1 MKREMLLGSEAI
13 AEGVKL
19 SKPGVIP
26 AYPITPQTHI
36 IEVLSE
42 MVDNGEINAKFIKVE
57 SELSAAAAALGSATA
72 GVRTFTATSSHGLAL
87 MHEILHWIPG
97 SRVPLVMVNANR
109 AIGAPWNIW
118 TDQTDS
124 MTQRDLA
131 WLQVY
136 CANSQEALDTIIQA
150 FYISE
155 KILLPVMVM
164 IDGFILSHTMEAVE
178 IPEQQT
184 VDSFLPEYRPE
195 LFLTPE
201 KPYTFNAAAKGDIF
215 YILKKDI
222 QKTLEN
228 SFDTIE
234 ECHKKFKNIFNRE
247 YKLIHSYNIE
257 ADTVFLVCGA
267 LEGTI
272 KVAID
277 KMKAQGKN
285 VGLVRLRYFRPFPY
299 KELREILKDKKRV
312 IILNKSM
319 SYGANG
325 HITQEVKSALYNS
338 GINPEIYD
346 IIVSLGGKDIFPETL
361 INIVESLP
369 KYKKNLDEPIWI
381 D

>member
-1 MKREMLLGSEAI
+1 MKKEMLLGSEAI

-42 MVDNGEINAKFIKVE
+42 MVERGEINARYIKVE

-87 MHEILHWIPG
+87 MHELLHWIPG

-118 TDQTDS
+118 TDQGDS
-124 MTQRDLA
+124 MTQRDLG
-131 WLQVY
+131 WLQIY
-136 CANSQEALDTIIQA
+136 CASSQEALDTIIQA
-150 FYISE
+150 FYITE

-164 IDGFILSHTMEAVE
+164 IDGFILSHTMEAVD
-178 IPEQQT
+178 IPAQET
-184 VDSFLPEYRPE
+184 VDKFLPEYQPDIY
-195 LFLTPE
+195 LTPE
-201 KPYTFNAAAKGDIF
+201 KPVTFNAAGIGDTF
-215 YILKKDI
+215 YLLRKDI

-228 SFDTIE
+228 SFSIISET
-234 ECHKKFKNIFNRE
+234 HKRFSDYFQRD
-247 YKLIHSYNIE
+247 YKLIHTYNE
-257 ADTVFLVCGA
+257 DADTVFVVCGA

-277 KMKAQGKN
+277 KMSEQNIN
-285 VGLVRLRYFRPFPY
+285 VGLVRLRYFRPFPF
-299 KELREILKDKKRV
+299 KELREILAGKKRV
-312 IILNKSM
+312 VVLNKSLT
-319 SYGANG
+319 YGFSG
-325 HITQEVKSALYNS
+325 HIAQEIKAALFGT
-338 GINPEIYD
+338 GINPKIYD
-346 IIVSLGGKDIFPETL
+346 IIVSLGGKDVFPETL
-361 INIVESLP
+361 IEIVNSLD
-369 KYKKNLDEPIWI
+369 KYEDKIDQPIWI

>member
-42 MVDNGEINAKFIKVE
+42 MVDNGELNAKYIKVE

-87 MHEILHWIPG
+87 MHELLHWIPG

-118 TDQTDS
+118 TDQSDS
-124 MTQRDLA
+124 MTQRDLG

-136 CANSQEALDTIIQA
+136 CASSQEALDTIIQA

-155 KILLPVMVM
+155 RILLPVMVM

-178 IPEQQT
+178 IPSQEA
-184 VDSFLPEYRPE
+184 VDEFLPEYNPE
-195 LFLTPE
+195 IFLTPE
-201 KPYTFNAAAKGDIF
+201 KPFTFNAAGKGDTF
-215 YILKKDI
+215 YLLRKDM
-222 QKTLEN
+222 QKTIEN
-228 SFDTIE
+228 SFSVIHET
-234 ECHKKFKNIFNRE
+234 HKRFSNMLGRE
-247 YKLIHSYNIE
+247 YKLLHTYNE
-257 ADTVFLVCGA
+257 DADIVFVVCGA

-277 KMKAQGKN
+277 EMKNNGLN
-285 VGLVRLRYFRPFPY
+285 VGLVRLRYFRPFPFC
-299 KELREILKDKKRV
+299 ELREILRDKKKV
-312 IILNKSM
+312 IVLNKSL

-325 HITQEVKSALYNS
+325 TITQEIKSALYGT
-338 GINPEIYD
+338 GISPEIYD
-346 IIVSLGGKDIFPETL
+346 VIVSLGGKDVFPETL
-361 INIVESLP
+361 TDIVT
-369 KYKKNLDEPIWI
+369 NLDRFKGTEEPIWI